1 MLWSVNITAEAKIDI
16 QEGIH
21 WYNNKQKG
29 LGKRFHKE
37 VKNCIA
43 RIEKNPFY
51 VVKYNQTRCM
61 PIPKFPY
68 LIHFIIEESDKNV
81 IILGILHTS
90 LNPNENWF
98 LD

>member
-1 MLWSVNITAEAKIDI
+1 MLWSVNITAEAKLDI

-21 WYNNKQKG
+21 WYNSKQKG

-37 VKNCIA
+37 VKNCIT

-51 VVKYNQTRCM
+51 AIKYNQMRCM

-68 LIHFIIEESDKNV
+68 LIHFIIEESDKTV
-81 IILGILHTS
+81 IILGILHTG
-90 LNPNENWF
+90 LNPDKNWF